1 MARDQMAEAL
11 TDRGGQPRN
20 LLNASP
26 SPSACRRVAA
36 IDVGTNSIRLIVAEA
51 GADGTYRVLD
61 DEKETTRLGRGLAQ
75 TGRIAP
81 EAMEQAVQALARM
94 KRIADGFG
102 VEVLRAIGT
111 CAVREAANQDEFL
124 ALARERAGLAVEPA
138 TAAEEAQLAHL
149 SVAHAFDLR
158 PLAAAVVDLGGGS
171 TEVVLSAG
179 GVVETVFSLPLGA
192 VRTTEQFGGPDHCG
206 RDRYEAMRRSIR
218 RELRRTIGKLPFVPQ
233 VMFGTGGT
241 FTGLAN
247 VSIQARHAGDG
258 ARGRPGVRG
267 YEMNRSEVRHLA
279 DLLRSMPARA
289 RARVPGLSAE
299 RAEIIV
305 AGAAIVERVMK
316 HLGVNRLVVHDG
328 GVRDGMLLTLAR
340 ELFPTADRAAP
351 GAADRMRAI
360 RQFAAAC
367 GYEERHANHVALLA
381 GQIFDQ
387 LAAYF
392 RAPPGGWTDAGHRQI
407 LEAAALLRDVGY
419 LVNYSKH
426 HRHSYHLIA
435 HSDLPGFSPREVQLI
450 ATVARYHRKAAP
462 KKRHP
467 EFRALAKPDR
477 NLVRRLAAI
486 LRLADGLDRN
496 RVQNVRRVRVR
507 LQGDSAC
514 FVLEAPE
521 DPAVDAWGA
530 LQKAELFEKVFRLK
544 PRFEWETPAAAG
556 R

>member
-1 MARDQMAEAL
+1 MSS
-11 TDRGGQPRN
+11 
-20 LLNASP
+20 SP
-26 SPSACRRVAA
+26 PGCRRIAA

-51 GADGTYRVLD
+51 ADDGTYRVLD
-61 DEKETTRLGRGLAQ
+61 DEKETTRLGRGLAE
-75 TGRIAP
+75 TGRMAP
-81 EAMEQAVQALARM
+81 EAIEQAVQALARM
-94 KRIADGFG
+94 KRIAEGFG
-102 VEVLRAIGT
+102 AQVVRAIGT
-111 CAVREAANQDEFL
+111 CAVREADNQDEFL
-124 ALARERAGLAVEPA
+124 ALARERAGLVVEPVS
-138 TAAEEAQLAHL
+138 AAEEAHLAHL

-158 PLAAAVVDLGGGS
+158 PLTAAIVDLGGGS

-192 VRTTEQFGGPDHCG
+192 VRTTEQLGGPDRCG
-206 RDRYEAMRRSIR
+206 RDRYPAMRRAVR

-247 VSIQARHAGDG
+247 VSLHARHAGDG
-258 ARGRPGVRG
+258 ARARTGVRG

-279 DLLRSMPARA
+279 DLLRSMPTRA

-299 RAEIIV
+299 RAEIII
-305 AGAAIVERVMK
+305 AGAAIVERLMR
-316 HLGVNRLVVHDG
+316 HLDVNRLVVHDG
-328 GVRDGMLLTLAR
+328 GIRDGLLLTMAR
-340 ELFPTADRAAP
+340 QLYPSGDGPAASP
-351 GAADRMRAI
+351 PDRMRAI
-360 RQFAAAC
+360 RHFAAAC

-381 GQIFDQ
+381 GQMFDQ

-392 RAPPGGWTDAGHRQI
+392 RAPPGGWTDAANRQL

-435 HSDLPGFSPREVQLI
+435 HSDLVGFSPREVQLI
-450 ATVARYHRKAAP
+450 ATVARYHRRAAP
-462 KKRHP
+462 KRRHP
-467 EFRALAKPDR
+467 EFAALSKADR
-477 NLVRRLAAI
+477 RLVRRLAAL

-496 RVQNVRRVRVR
+496 RVQNVRQVRVR
-507 LQGDSAC
+507 LQGDAAC
-514 FVLEAPE
+514 FVLEAAE

-530 LQKAELFEKVFRLK
+530 LQKGRLFEKVFGLK
-544 PRFEWETPAAAG
+544 PRFEWETPLAPG